1 MALDQAFIGRVYPP
15 TAPYEVAREK
25 IREFAVAVGAAD
37 PVHHDVA
44 AAVAAGHPDV
54 IAPPTFAVILSMGA
68 TSALTEDPEL
78 GLDYSRVVHGD
89 QSFVHHRPI
98 RGGDRLLTTTTVES
112 IVSRAGNDMITVRA
126 DINTEDGELVTVARS
141 MLVARGTADTPAP
154 GSNGSASTGNGAGD
168 QDATGSAGAASESEG
183 ARA

>member
-25 IREFAVAVGAAD
+25 IREFALAVGAAD
-37 PVHHDVA
+37 PVHHDVDA
-44 AAVAAGHPDV
+44 ALAAGHPDL
-54 IAPPTFAVILSMGA
+54 IAPPTFAVILSMSA
-68 TSALTEDPEL
+68 TTVLTDDPEL

-126 DINTEDGELVTVARS
+126 DIGTEDGELVTVARS
-141 MLVARGTADTPAP
+141 MLVARGTADSPAP
-154 GSNGSASTGNGAGD
+154 GSNGSAA
-168 QDATGSAGAASESEG
+168 QDRNSAEAAGAASESEG
-183 ARA
+183 TRA